1 MKKAIKT
8 TALALVLS
16 VVLAACG
23 GSGNSA
29 KTDSSTTVST
39 KTDTLL
45 KTDTAHTPDTTK
57 LVADTPAV
65 KVDTLSKTV
74 IKQKVVKKT
83 VTKKP

>member
-1 MKKAIKT
+1 MKKAIKIST
-8 TALALVLS
+8 LALIMAAG
-16 VVLAACG
+16 LASC
-23 GSGNSA
+23 SGTGNTEKA
-29 KTDSSTTVST
+29 DSSTIVTT

-45 KTDTAHTPDTTK
+45 KTDTAHADTPK

-65 KVDTLSKTV
+65 KIDTLSKTV